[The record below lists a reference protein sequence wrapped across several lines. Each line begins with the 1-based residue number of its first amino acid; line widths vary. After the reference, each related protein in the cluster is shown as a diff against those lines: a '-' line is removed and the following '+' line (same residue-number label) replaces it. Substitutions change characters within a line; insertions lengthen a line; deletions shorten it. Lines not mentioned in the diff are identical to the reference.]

1 MHTLMDVHR
10 TTYILR
16 HTFMNGQS
24 THAMTEKGKR
34 EKEEKRREKERKREL
49 VFVVSLT
56 VQILKKSVGVATS
69 REGLFHADAGLSSG
83 VENR

>member
-1 MHTLMDVHR
+1 MR
-10 TTYILR
+10 KK
-16 HTFMNGQS
+16 
-24 THAMTEKGKR
+24 EK
-34 EKEEKRREKERKREL
+34 EL